1 MQQAFAA
8 EYLFSF
14 GDLHLMSSF
23 SKKKIKNKRV
33 GRYIGTSLCMSQD
46 QQNHSLVI
54 HDKVEDLFTTVT

>member
-1 MQQAFAA
+1 MRQVFAA
-8 EYLFSF
+8 QYLFLF

-23 SKKKIKNKRV
+23 SKNKKNKRV
-33 GRYIGTSLCMSQD
+33 ERYIGTSLCMSQD

>member
-8 EYLFSF
+8 QYLFSF
-14 GDLHLMSSF
+14 GDLHFESSL
-23 SKKKIKNKRV
+23 SKNKRV
-33 GRYIGTSLCMSQD
+33 GRDIGISLCMSQD

>member
-1 MQQAFAA
+1 MRQTFAA
-8 EYLFSF
+8 QHLFPF
-14 GDLHLMSSF
+14 GDLHLVSF
-23 SKKKIKNKRV
+23 LSKNKRV